1 MTNKKSTKRALL
13 MSVLAMLLCVTMLV
27 GTTFAWFTDSVT
39 SSGNII
45 KSGTLDVTM
54 EWLDGKVAP
63 ADDAAWIDASSG
75 AIFDY
80 DLWEPGYAEVRHIKI
95 ENEGTLAL
103 KYQLHIVPT
112 GEVSKLADAIDVY
125 YINPAEQ
132 ITDRAQL
139 TDNNKI
145 GTLTE
150 VLADLNG
157 KATATLGNL
166 KAGAKQT
173 ITLAFKMQETAGN
186 EYQNLSI
193 GSDFSIVLFATQYTS
208 ESDSFN
214 NQYDADAELPVVTS
228 VDSQAELNAAISA
241 GADTIYLA
249 GGTYKLPTSK
259 NNEFSLIGNG
269 ETVIDLSYA
278 TGQSLS
284 GTDVTFENLTVTG
297 ANKDYTGLQ
306 HVGNVVYNN
315 VVFNGSTNL
324 YGESVTFNDCTFNLT
339 SRYIWTYGAGVATFN
354 NCTFNTEGKAILAYK
369 ESDPATYTVNINNC
383 TFAASAKGYTG
394 SGDHCAAV
402 EIDSSLVGAY
412 VVNFTGTNT
421 VSKNFSDLYRI
432 KKHNNNNA
440 TVNQN
445 GTVVYAETV
454 TATTQEDLKNA
465 IESGDTVN
473 ITLSAGTYKLPTT
486 TNKEITISGTKDTV
500 IDLSNGTGQMHNM
513 SFVFDGVTI
522 KGATQNY
529 KGIIHS
535 KSVVYKNC
543 TLTGLQFLYAETV
556 TFENCDFDS
565 NDEEHNIWTY
575 GSKNVSFVDC
585 DFTYGDRCVNVYT
598 ENSSLGTANVS
609 FEGCTFT
616 TTNAA
621 SKGAVEINSGSFK
634 QNVNVSF
641 VDCTA
646 PANGTMVGISGW
658 DGTNGANAT
667 VTVDG
672 ATVNPTQWAK

>member
-208 ESDSFN
+208 ESDSIN
-214 NQYDADAELPVVTS
+214 NQYDADAELTVVTS
-228 VDSQAELNAAISA
+228 VDSQADLNAAIYP
-241 GADTIYLA
+241 GADTI
-249 GGTYKLPTSK
+249 
-259 NNEFSLIGNG
+259 
-269 ETVIDLSYA
+269 
-278 TGQSLS
+278 
-284 GTDVTFENLTVTG
+284 
-297 ANKDYTGLQ
+297 
-306 HVGNVVYNN
+306 
-315 VVFNGSTNL
+315 
-324 YGESVTFNDCTFNLT
+324 
-339 SRYIWTYGAGVATFN
+339 
-354 NCTFNTEGKAILAYK
+354 
-369 ESDPATYTVNINNC
+369 
-383 TFAASAKGYTG
+383 
-394 SGDHCAAV
+394 
-402 EIDSSLVGAY
+402 
-412 VVNFTGTNT
+412 
-421 VSKNFSDLYRI
+421 
-432 KKHNNNNA
+432 
-440 TVNQN
+440 
-445 GTVVYAETV
+445 
-454 TATTQEDLKNA
+454 
-465 IESGDTVN
+465 
-473 ITLSAGTYKLPTT
+473 
-486 TNKEITISGTKDTV
+486 
-500 IDLSNGTGQMHNM
+500 
-513 SFVFDGVTI
+513 
-522 KGATQNY
+522 
-529 KGIIHS
+529 
-535 KSVVYKNC
+535 
-543 TLTGLQFLYAETV
+543 
-556 TFENCDFDS
+556 
-565 NDEEHNIWTY
+565 
-575 GSKNVSFVDC
+575 
-585 DFTYGDRCVNVYT
+585 
-598 ENSSLGTANVS
+598 
-609 FEGCTFT
+609 
-616 TTNAA
+616 
-621 SKGAVEINSGSFK
+621 
-634 QNVNVSF
+634 
-641 VDCTA
+641 
-646 PANGTMVGISGW
+646 
-658 DGTNGANAT
+658 
-667 VTVDG
+667 
-672 ATVNPTQWAK
+672 